1 MITEKKILMIDFTNY
16 EDYPIGGFL
25 SFARNMISS
34 FGDQLGLIGISTADN
49 EPVGRWFTK
58 RIDGID
64 YDFFALARFSKEQTR
79 HIIPDRLMCYFLLKY
94 YRKKILEP
102 GYKNVFVQRHEI
114 LPAIRNFGFKNICY
128 RFPGLENPLAIS
140 KYPAGRYF
148 FRYFDKMFFSGLA
161 NVQLILAAGDNSSI
175 DDMISR
181 SKGIISRNSVVQ
193 FPTRI
198 DTDIFRPL
206 DKKEARSRLN
216 IPDSSLIVSTTGR
229 LASLKGWKF
238 MVDCFSV
245 FAQSLP
251 ESLFYIIG
259 DGEDYGKLSEY
270 LVSKNLSGRVLLTGR
285 KQAEEI
291 SLYLNSSDLF
301 IMGSYKEGWSTSLS
315 EAIACGIPSCVTD
328 FSSAR
333 EIIREGINGFVVE
346 DHNESFFVRGMM
358 KAIEIKRPVFNGNI
372 LPYSAKLLKDNLL
385 DLWKLE

>member
-49 EPVGRWFTK
+49 EPVGRWFIK

-64 YDFFALARFSKEQTR
+64 YDYFALARFSKEQTR

-102 GYKNVFVQRHEI
+102 DYKNVFVQRHEI

-148 FRYFDKMFFSGLA
+148 FRYFDKMFFSGLK

-181 SKGIISRNSVVQ
+181 SRGIISRNSVVQ

-206 DKKEARSRLN
+206 DKREARSRLN
-216 IPDSSLIVSTTGR
+216 IPDSSLIVTTTGR

-259 DGEDYGKLSEY
+259 DGEEFWKLSEY
-270 LVSKNLSGRVLLTGR
+270 LVSKNCP
-285 KQAEEI
+285 AECFLPAE
-291 SLYLNSSDLF
+291 
-301 IMGSYKEGWSTSLS
+301 TSLKKYHF
-315 EAIACGIPSCVTD
+315 I
-328 FSSAR
+328 
-333 EIIREGINGFVVE
+333 
-346 DHNESFFVRGMM
+346 
-358 KAIEIKRPVFNGNI
+358 
-372 LPYSAKLLKDNLL
+372 
-385 DLWKLE
+385 